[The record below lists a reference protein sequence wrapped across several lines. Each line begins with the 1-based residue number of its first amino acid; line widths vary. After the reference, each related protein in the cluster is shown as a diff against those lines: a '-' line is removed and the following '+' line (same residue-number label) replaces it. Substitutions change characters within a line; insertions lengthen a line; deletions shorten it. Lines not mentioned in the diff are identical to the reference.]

1 LRTIGIAA
9 VVVGGVLTIADATAV
24 IHLKAK
30 KVNGERMLI
39 VDRKNDGKS
48 DWL

>member
-1 LRTIGIAA
+1 MTA
-9 VVVGGVLTIADATAV
+9 VVVRDVLTKPGAIAV

-30 KVNGERMLI
+30 KINGERVELI
-39 VDRKNDGKS
+39 VERKNDGKS